1 MKFSYRLVASSII
14 YATFLK
20 NKIDRF
26 FDGVDEEESTEDED
40 FGKIQSSLGK
50 ESVPLLMSENKG
62 TKWLF
67 ICWRLCKSY
76 KHTRILT
83 SMGHPNFFYINVPQI
98 FL

>member
-1 MKFSYRLVASSII
+1 MEALKFSYRLVASCII
-14 YATFLK
+14 CATFLK

-62 TKWLF
+62 TRLLF
-67 ICWRLCKSY
+67 ICLRCQCVIHIGKS
-76 KHTRILT
+76 L
-83 SMGHPNFFYINVPQI
+83 
-98 FL
+98 